1 MDGNKS
7 KISNVEWGLVI
18 GALFA
23 IDIVQ
28 IIIEWS
34 LSWLGVGV
42 FINWIIDL
50 MTGMGLALYLQ
61 LRGQSLASPKRLA
74 GIIGTFVAELI
85 PVVDELPLWG
95 MDGIFN
101 MVISKSDEI
110 VSKIPGGSTI
120 ASGIALTKTNPL
132 EEQKPLIDQVNNS
145 ISQIRNMNDIV
156 KNRSNRKANLEE

>member
-1 MDGNKS
+1 MDGNKT
-7 KISNVEWGLVI
+7 KISNIEWGLVI

-23 IDIVQ
+23 IDIMQV
-28 IIIEWS
+28 IIEW
-34 LSWLGVGV
+34 LLGWIVIGV

-61 LRGQSLASPKRLA
+61 LRGQSITNPKRLA
-74 GIIGTFVAELI
+74 GIVGTFVAELI

-110 VSKIPGGSTI
+110 VSKIPGGSTVTSTI
-120 ASGIALTKTNPL
+120 GPTKTNT
-132 EEQKPLIDQVNNS
+132 NN
-145 ISQIRNMNDIV
+145 QQ
-156 KNRSNRKANLEE
+156 